1 MANVKK
7 YSRKAQ
13 ENTKLSDNFRVKEF
27 RCKDGSDSILI
38 DLEMIHIL
46 QKIRDIGGP
55 VSINSAYRTVNY
67 NKKVGGAA
75 NSYHRFGRAFDIRCG
90 GLKLDDICAIANTL
104 GVKGIIRYSTFVH
117 IDSRISKY
125 HANSSGARLSFSKYN
140 IPFTSVVKAST
151 KGTETGIVQF
161 KLNSLG
167 YSCGNADGVAGSK
180 TVNAIKQFQK
190 SNGLIADGI
199 CGKNTWT
206 KLFN

>member
-1 MANVKK
+1 MSNIKTFSKKRDGNISLSANFK
-7 YSRKAQ
+7 
-13 ENTKLSDNFRVKEF
+13 VKEF
-27 RCKDGSDSILI
+27 ACNDGSDLI
-38 DLEMIHIL
+38 KIDIDMIPIL
-46 QKIRDIGGP
+46 QKIRDLGGA
-55 VSINSAYRTVNY
+55 VTINSAYRTATY
-67 NKKVGGAA
+67 NKKVGGAT
-75 NSYHRFGRAFDIRCG
+75 NSYHCKGQAFDIKCS
-90 GLKLDDICAIANTL
+90 GLSLDNICRIANTL

-140 IPFTSVVKAST
+140 IPFTSIVKAGT

-167 YSCGNADGVAGSK
+167 YNCGIADGVAGSK

-190 SNGLIADGI
+190 AKGLTVDGI
-199 CGKNTWT
+199 AGKNTFA

>member
-7 YSRKAQ
+7 YSRSANG
-13 ENTKLSDNFRVKEF
+13 NTNLSDNFKVKEF

-55 VSINSAYRTVNY
+55 VSINSAYRTATY
-67 NKKVGGAA
+67 NKKVGGAT
-75 NSYHRFGRAFDIRCG
+75 NSYHRYGRAFDIRCG
-90 GLKLDDICAIANTL
+90 GLKLDNICAIANTL
-104 GVKGIIRYSTFVH
+104 GVKGIIRYPTFVH
-117 IDSRISKY
+117 IDSRTSKY
-125 HANSSGARLSFSKYN
+125 HASSTGARLSFSKYN
-140 IPFTSVVKAST
+140 IPFTSIVKAGT

-167 YSCGNADGVAGSK
+167 YSCGNADGICGTK
-180 TVNAIKQFQK
+180 TVNAIKQFQQSK
-190 SNGLIADGI
+190 GLNVDGI
-199 CGKNTWT
+199 CGKNTFA